1 MIVLYVL
8 LGIILLLFLLLLCP
22 MYVYFN
28 FSDYLEIKIKFLL
41 FPIILFPKKRNKT
54 EDNKIIKNKD
64 KEKNEKLKLKS
75 KDNKISG
82 IIKEKGLCGFLKI
95 LKELIKIVLGSAK
108 ELFKKIYID
117 FIDLSIVV
125 VGDDAADTA
134 IKYGKIYSFIS
145 FASSVLMENLNV
157 SKSHINVA
165 PGFNFKESKVNCIAK
180 IHFIPLS
187 IVKIAIS
194 MLFNFIKN
202 VYLNQININLR
213 RGVSK

>member
-22 MYVYFN
+22 MYIYFN
-28 FSDYLEIKIKFLL
+28 FSEYLEIKIKFL
-41 FPIILFPKKRNKT
+41 FFSFTLFPKKEKKNVNNKT
-54 EDNKIIKNKD
+54 IKKND
-64 KEKNEKLKLKS
+64 KEKDEKLKVKE
-75 KDNKISG
+75 NKISG
-82 IIKEKGLCGFLKI
+82 IIKEKGFGGFLKI
-95 LKELIKIVLGSAK
+95 LKEIIKIVLGSAK

-125 VGDDAADTA
+125 VGEDAADTA
-134 IKYGKIYSFIS
+134 IKYGKVYSFIS
-145 FASSVLMENLNV
+145 FASSVLLKNSDLNN
-157 SKSHINVA
+157 SHINIV
-165 PGFNFKESKVNCIAK
+165 PGFNFEESKVNCATK

-187 IVKIAIS
+187 IVKIALC

-202 VYLNQININLR
+202 LYLSQINVKLR